1 MSSLRR
7 KERNEI
13 EGSQPM
19 WEIQHRPLQHLA
31 LPAKGSPDATAHV
44 TCLDLEK
51 AWLSPLLAFSPS
63 YNSILSFKWT
73 ILCISP
79 NVLGVNV
86 KFSPEFITRSF
97 LFVQACLTKCWSYC
111 WFTSGSFS
119 CQACLCFYIPS
130 FWWPYAL
137 IAIPTLPP
145 YLQSSRFEPLFTP
158 LISCSNISLSY
169 LSLPASLLPLTWNW
183 FLFTSVGNKR

>member
-13 EGSQPM
+13 EGSQQM
-19 WEIQHRPLQHLA
+19 WEIQHSPLQHLA

-44 TCLDLEK
+44 ICLDLEK
-51 AWLSPLLAFSPS
+51 ARLSPLLAFSPS
-63 YNSILSFKWT
+63 YNSILSFKRS

-79 NVLGVNV
+79 NVVGVNV
-86 KFSPEFITRSF
+86 KFSLEFITRSF
-97 LFVQACLTKCWSYC
+97 LFVQACLTKCWCYC

-119 CQACLCFYIPS
+119 CQARLCFYIPS
-130 FWWPYAL
+130 FWGPYAL
-137 IAIPTLPP
+137 IPIPTLAP

-169 LSLPASLLPLTWNW
+169 LTSPSLHPSCL
-183 FLFTSVGNKR
+183 